1 MKKLAI
7 KKVALS
13 LFLAGYAASSAYAL
27 DPAITQNS
35 IVGNAPV
42 IWSKGS
48 HSGAPAERS
57 LTLRISND
65 TTGATSLGR
74 NEKAKVGNY
83 IHIFY
88 DLVDADGDE
97 DSTTKKAVAN
107 TLTVYAKIGT
117 ATAWTEITD
126 ITKDFAVNG
135 QEGHISFQITPSMAG
150 ATKIG
155 FKLEEIT
162 PYGAPRENQWLW
174 VSDIWDGTTT
184 PGTGGSNPPDP
195 GTDPHGPGDKD
206 PDVPGGPIEY
216 PGSTMLGIFKY
227 TTSGSVDFAH
237 NLADR
242 SSTEIPKYGD
252 KLAAVVWL
260 KADST
265 STSTTPNFT
274 TGTGGDTNQSASYT
288 FTWSLE
294 GDNAAALPSGETAQ
308 NAADTLTAVLPGD
321 ADASSEGYSVLKLG
335 GTGSVKHNT
344 VYGSLNNGDGY
355 KAGIQGFKLKVTAN

>member
-27 DPAITQNS
+27 EPAITQNS
-35 IVGNAPV
+35 IEGSKPV
-42 IWSKGS
+42 IWSKGITT
-48 HSGAPAERS
+48 GGTAVERS
-57 LTLRISND
+57 LTVRISND
-65 TTGATSLGR
+65 TTGATSLGN

-97 DSTTKKAVAN
+97 DSADDDKRAVLN
-107 TLTVYAKIGT
+107 TLTVFAKIGT
-117 ATAWTEITD
+117 SSTWTEISD

-135 QEGHISFQITPSMAG
+135 QEGHIFFKISPSMAG

-162 PYGAPRENQWLW
+162 PYGAPRENEWLW
-174 VSDIWDGTTT
+174 VSNIWDGTTT
-184 PGTGGSNPPDP
+184 PGHGSNPTDP
-195 GTDPHGPGDKD
+195 GSDPHGPGDKD
-206 PDVPGGPIEY
+206 PDIPEGPIEY
-216 PGSTMLGIFKY
+216 PGATMLGIFKY
-227 TTSGSVDFAH
+227 TSTGSVDFTD
-237 NLADR
+237 NLAAS
-242 SSTEIPKYGD
+242 SSTTPKYGD

-260 KADST
+260 KANSS

-274 TGTGGDTNQSASYT
+274 SSPGGDTNQSASYT

-294 GDNAAALPSGETAQ
+294 GTNSAAGGSQTAAANTLVGV
-308 NAADTLTAVLPGD
+308 AAGD
-321 ADASSEGYSVLKLG
+321 PDASSEGYGVIKLG
-335 GTGSVKHNT
+335 DSAGGKHNT
-344 VYGSLNNGDGY
+344 VYNGLNGGSDY
-355 KAGIQGFKLKVTAN
+355 VAGIQGFKLKVTAN

>member
-27 DPAITQNS
+27 DPVITQNS
-35 IVGNAPV
+35 IEGSKPV
-42 IWSKGS
+42 IWSKGITT
-48 HSGAPAERS
+48 GGTAVERS

-65 TTGATSLGR
+65 TTGATSLG
-74 NEKAKVGNY
+74 NSEKAKVGNY

-88 DLVDADGDE
+88 DLVDADGDK
-97 DSTTKKAVAN
+97 DSVAKKAVAN

-117 ATAWTEITD
+117 STDWTEITD
-126 ITKDFAVNG
+126 ITKDFTVND
-135 QEGHISFQITPSMAG
+135 QEGHIFFQITPSMAG

-162 PYGAPRENQWLW
+162 PYGAPRENEWLW
-174 VSDIWDGTTT
+174 VSDIWDGATK
-184 PGTGGSNPPDP
+184 PGHGGSNPQDP

-206 PDVPGGPIEY
+206 PDIPVGPIEY

-227 TTSGSVDFAH
+227 TSTGSVDFTD
-237 NLADR
+237 NLAA
-242 SSTEIPKYGD
+242 SGSAVTPKYGD

-260 KADST
+260 KANSS

-288 FTWSLE
+288 FTWSLD
-294 GDNAAALPSGETAQ
+294 GTNSAAGGSQTAV
-308 NAADTLTAVLPGD
+308 AGDTLTAAPRD
-321 ADASSEGYSVLKLG
+321 AEGYGVIQLG
-335 GTGSVKHNT
+335 DTAGGKHNA
-344 VYGSLNNGDGY
+344 VYSSLNGGAGY
-355 KAGIQGFKLKVTAN
+355 DAGIQGFKLKVTAN

>member
-35 IVGNAPV
+35 IEGNKPV
-42 IWSKGS
+42 IWSKGA
-48 HSGAPAERS
+48 HTGTAAQRS

-65 TTGATSLGR
+65 TTGATSLGH

-88 DLVDADGDE
+88 DLVDADGDQ
-97 DSTTKKAVAN
+97 DSDEKHAVLN

-117 ATAWTEITD
+117 ATAWTEISD
-126 ITKDFAVNG
+126 ITKNFAANG
-135 QEGHISFQITPSMAG
+135 QEGHISFKITPSMAG

-195 GTDPHGPGDKD
+195 GTETHGPGDKD
-206 PDVPGGPIEY
+206 PEIPEGPIEY
-216 PGSTMLGIFKY
+216 PGATTLGIFKY
-227 TTSGSVDFAH
+227 TSSGSVDFAD
-237 NLADR
+237 NLAA
-242 SSTEIPKYGD
+242 STSTTVPKYGD

-260 KADST
+260 KADPT

-274 TGTGGDTNQSASYT
+274 GGDINQSASYT
-288 FTWSLE
+288 FTWSLD
-294 GDNAAALPSGETAQ
+294 GNNSAAQGSQTAAAT
-308 NAADTLTAVLPGD
+308 DTLSGVPAGD
-321 ADASSEGYSVLKLG
+321 ADASPEGYGVIKLG

-344 VYGSLNNGDGY
+344 VYDSLNSGDGY
-355 KAGIQGFKLKVTAN
+355 DAGIQGFKLKVTAN